1 MSMVPGDKGLKDP
14 PRMPTLGS
22 LRTLECTVRHSG
34 AAPSG
39 TVHILGKD
47 WAGATNVN
55 VGAFLERCLG
65 WTSSQAAVECGNL
78 DRSFTESMLNSYFVK
93 KLKILIVRKVVYT
106 HCRKVGKYVKG

>member
-1 MSMVPGDKGLKDP
+1 
-14 PRMPTLGS
+14 MPTLGS
-22 LRTLECTVRHSG
+22 LRTLEFTVRHSG

-78 DRSFTESMLNSYFVK
+78 DLVVRESGNFQDRWDLGNLPVGGPERVK
-93 KLKILIVRKVVYT
+93 DLFEVTQL
-106 HCRKVGKYVKG
+106 